1 MIEQNI
7 DIKIN
12 KNKWDPILVSLF
24 ESEQE
29 KKAQWV
35 EGMNFDNFKKIMY
48 VKINNAINRNQ
59 EEEYAMILISK
70 IGIEKSRKIEF
81 KTKPEKKEIKL
92 IELYGI

>member
-7 DIKIN
+7 DIKID
-12 KNKWDPILVSLF
+12 KNKWDPILASLF

-48 VKINNAINRNQ
+48 VKINNAINHNQ

>member
-70 IGIEKSRKIEF
+70 IGIEKSRKIGF